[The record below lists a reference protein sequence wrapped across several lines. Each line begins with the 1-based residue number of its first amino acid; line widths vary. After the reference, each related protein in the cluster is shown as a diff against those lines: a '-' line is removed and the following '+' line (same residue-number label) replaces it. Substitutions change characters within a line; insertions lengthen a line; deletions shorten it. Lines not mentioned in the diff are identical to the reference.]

1 MLDNVFMSRVGIS
14 DPDRLLA
21 RRRVL
26 IVDDDGDARDLMRFV
41 LEACDMR
48 VTDSESATD
57 ALIELEQSDF
67 DLLISDIAMP
77 VIDGYSFIGV
87 VRSRK
92 KNVAI
97 PAVAMTAFTR
107 ADDRDRALLAGF
119 DLHIG
124 KPCDFATLISALTD
138 LLATT
143 GRPA

>member
-1 MLDNVFMSRVGIS
+1 
-14 DPDRLLA
+14 
-21 RRRVL
+21 
-26 IVDDDGDARDLMRFV
+26 
-41 LEACDMR
+41 MR
-48 VTDSESATD
+48 VTDSESATE
-57 ALIELEQSDF
+57 ALVELEQSDF

-124 KPCDFATLISALTD
+124 KPCDFATLIPALTG
-138 LLATT
+138 LLGTT